1 MSEDDAF
8 VMTPIGESVYFAYL
22 QAIMKQNNCTQEEAI
37 KIVRSITAIA
47 DSVSELDE
55 EDND

>member
-1 MSEDDAF
+1 MSQDDAF
-8 VMTPIGESVYFAYL
+8 VMTPTGESVYFAYL
-22 QAIMKQNNCTQEEAI
+22 QAIMKQNNCSQEEAVN
-37 KIVRSITAIA
+37 IVRSITAIA

>member
-1 MSEDDAF
+1 MSQDDAF

-22 QAIMKQNNCTQEEAI
+22 QALMKQNNCSQEEAVN
-37 KIVRSITAIA
+37 IVRSITAIA

>member
-1 MSEDDAF
+1 MSQDDAF

-22 QAIMKQNNCTQEEAI
+22 QAIMKQNNWSQEEAVN
-37 KIVRSITAIA
+37 IVRSITAIA